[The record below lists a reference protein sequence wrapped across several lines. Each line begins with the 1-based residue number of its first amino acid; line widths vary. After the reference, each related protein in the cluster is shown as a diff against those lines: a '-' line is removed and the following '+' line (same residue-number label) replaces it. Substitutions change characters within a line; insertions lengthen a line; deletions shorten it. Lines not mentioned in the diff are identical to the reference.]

1 MTYHPRTAFLRQ
13 PLPPVIRR
21 ESIAALLVARR
32 AAYQARNPEW
42 INDSS
47 DPASEPIDAVA
58 DVEYRVM
65 QRWNTGVTQLS
76 AATAEGGNL
85 DALAANIGLVRRES
99 EVDEVLRA
107 RIAAHQLGAN
117 IATMPALWAACLAQ
131 PGILD
136 VYSQEPDNGQD
147 FTVYVRTS
155 GDDTVAQAAQ
165 RTALHGYLNDRDRK
179 LAGWSYTVTESA
191 ATRIYAAVAVSFNSD
206 MVPLNTLRAAVEA
219 GVRAYFDGLGI
230 NDAVYANRIVG
241 VGISAGA
248 LNVTV
253 NLGTAA
259 APTGTADL
267 PAVASGHYY
276 VDANNY
282 DSDVA
287 FTFTD
292 VI

>member
-1 MTYHPRTAFLRQ
+1 MRQ

-21 ESIAALLVARR
+21 ESIVALLAARR

-42 INDSS
+42 INDPS

-85 DALAANIGLVRRES
+85 DALAANIGLARRGN

-107 RIAAHQLGAN
+107 RIVAHQLGAN
-117 IATMPALWAACLAQ
+117 IATMPALLAACLAQ

-136 VYSQEPDNGQD
+136 AYSQEPDNGQD

-155 GDDTVAQAAQ
+155 GDSTAAQAAQ

-179 LAGWSYTVTESA
+179 LAGWSYTVTEST
-191 ATRIYAAVAVSFNSD
+191 ATRIYAVVDVSFDSNIVS
-206 MVPLNTLRAAVEA
+206 LSILRAAVEA

-230 NDAVYANRIVG
+230 NDAVHVNRIVA
-241 VGISAGA
+241 VAISAGA

-259 APTGTADL
+259 APTGTVDL

-276 VDANNY
+276 VDADDY

-287 FTFTD
+287 FTFRD
-292 VI
+292 IV